1 MSNEIIAAVAVAAG
15 IGLLLLWRTV
25 RLFIRLAI
33 FGIIILLVLGWLAR
47 GRGAGIPFLQNDNRP
62 ANSRPGGR

>member
-1 MSNEIIAAVAVAAG
+1 MSNEIIAVIALGAG
-15 IGLLLLWRTV
+15 IVLLLLWRTV

-47 GRGAGIPFLQNDNRP
+47 GRGVGNPFVQNDNRP
-62 ANSRPGGR
+62 ANSRPGNR